1 MTTAHIAPGDVV
13 WVPFPH
19 VEENRLRSRP
29 AIIVAT
35 GLAGAHNL
43 CWALMITAAANETWP
58 EDVPIADYRA
68 VGLSIPSSIRLAK
81 IATLPAAA
89 ATRIG
94 RLPDA
99 VWSDVRRRLS
109 VLAGHDI
116 RA

>member
-19 VEENRLRSRP
+19 VEEKRLRSRP

-43 CWALMITAAANETWP
+43 CWTLMITAAANETWP

-109 VLAGHDI
+109 VLAGNDI